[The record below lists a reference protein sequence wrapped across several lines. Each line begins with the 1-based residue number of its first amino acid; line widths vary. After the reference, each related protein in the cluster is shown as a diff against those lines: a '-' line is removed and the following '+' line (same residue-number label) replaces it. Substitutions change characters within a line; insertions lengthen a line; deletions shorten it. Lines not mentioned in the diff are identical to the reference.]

1 PSVLAGRAI
10 GPFHPPHSGEEAIN
24 LPAMEAAHKGNR
36 VSLNAQPDAPIA
48 DANSIIATLTT
59 QSLQGADLIQ
69 RRGFFNVRD
78 RALDPTPNPR
88 IAQLL
93 HVREKAGVK
102 ERSHFRA
109 AKALSTA
116 SRLTTLLFSPSRM
129 SLARQTSS
137 ITSARRSRKTSR
149 FSFKLWTSACFK
161 FRVSA
166 AWVMS

>member
-1 PSVLAGRAI
+1 MRKALHGETRPPRPRPATLRQGLPHANVEMFVDRAELGNDALPPRPSVLAGRAI

-93 HVREKAGVK
+93 HVREK
-102 ERSHFRA
+102 
-109 AKALSTA
+109 
-116 SRLTTLLFSPSRM
+116 
-129 SLARQTSS
+129 
-137 ITSARRSRKTSR
+137 
-149 FSFKLWTSACFK
+149 
-161 FRVSA
+161 
-166 AWVMS
+166 